1 MSTQSTINELP
12 ESQSH
17 VLPLEVFS
25 MDSTTETM
33 VDSTMNISEY
43 VSSPAEATCVA
54 VIIGCNAPTSK
65 SILISPSRTSSS
77 SAPFPRSHPPSRAS
91 STTSTTLPTLADGI
105 ETVTPAM
112 TRPSSF
118 DSSNEYSVCE
128 QSQQG
133 EELSQEQRLNVK
145 FAPLPDVGPRK
156 KRSMPLG
163 VAARSRMVR
172 RRKTQGGE
180 PGAQPR
186 VVATPMWTDEEME
199 VQRHRLAKAWE
210 KEREKRNYYPELD
223 ENGEPIEDP
232 ITALGKLVKVAG
244 KQLWNKIGGRE
255 GKDEKVKV
263 KARVEKE
270 NDAPSGKQR
279 GSGEARCSTSSVSP
293 SQTDRTSSEERTP
306 VPDGIDKEKDK
317 SWEEIR
323 RKELQRTQPDDGAIA
338 RKRSLWRRTR
348 TASKI
353 EGDSSSTSITKSSSA
368 GKNFS
373 FPGRKSDASKGEIQP
388 EVLTGLRRSLSF

>member
-1 MSTQSTINELP
+1 
-12 ESQSH
+12 
-17 VLPLEVFS
+17 
-25 MDSTTETM
+25 
-33 VDSTMNISEY
+33 
-43 VSSPAEATCVA
+43 
-54 VIIGCNAPTSK
+54 
-65 SILISPSRTSSS
+65 
-77 SAPFPRSHPPSRAS
+77 
-91 STTSTTLPTLADGI
+91 
-105 ETVTPAM
+105 M

-128 QSQQG
+128 QLQQG

-145 FAPLPDVGPRK
+145 FAPLPDMGPRK

-263 KARVEKE
+263 KAREKE
-270 NDAPSGKQR
+270 NDAPTGKQR
-279 GSGEARCSTSSVSP
+279 DSGEARYSTSSVSS
-293 SQTDRTSSEERTP
+293 SQTDRTSSPAEERTP
-306 VPDGIDKEKDK
+306 VPDGIDKEKDG

-353 EGDSSSTSITKSSSA
+353 EGDSSPTSITKSSSA
-368 GKNFS
+368 GKSFS
-373 FPGRKSDASKGEIQP
+373 FSGRKSDASKGEVQP
-388 EVLTGLRRSLSF
+388 ENKEVRTGLRRSLSF